1 MEALKEQLTGWP
13 KGAQLVVE
21 RREGSR
27 ILWPGRPRLRK
38 ATKVL
43 QRAKM

>member
-13 KGAQLVVE
+13 EGAQLIVE
-21 RREGSR
+21 YREGCR
-27 ILWPGRPRLRK
+27 ILWPGRSGLRK